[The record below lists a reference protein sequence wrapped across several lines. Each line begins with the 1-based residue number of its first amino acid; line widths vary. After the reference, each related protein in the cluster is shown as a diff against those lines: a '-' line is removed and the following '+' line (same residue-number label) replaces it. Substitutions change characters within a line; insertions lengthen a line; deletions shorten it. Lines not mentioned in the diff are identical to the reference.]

1 MIISPVIPKQTLL
14 SAKFW
19 CHDLRP
25 QTMKF
30 QMQKIN
36 FIRQQSN
43 AHRSKYLYQNPEAQT
58 MKLREIARNSA
69 KEKFTSDY
77 GEKKTKV
84 KVLEAAA
91 VALSWVEQSNGA
103 VCEGRRSLMTMEEG
117 MSPATVEEDVGRWSR
132 SQV

>member
-1 MIISPVIPKQTLL
+1 ISPVIPKQTLL

-19 CHDLRP
+19 CHDFRP

-36 FIRQQSN
+36 FIRQQ
-43 AHRSKYLYQNPEAQT
+43 T
-58 MKLREIARNSA
+58 
-69 KEKFTSDY
+69 KEKLTSDY

-84 KVLEAAA
+84 EVLEAAA
-91 VALSWVEQSNGA
+91 VAISWVEESNGA

-117 MSPATVEEDVGRWSR
+117 TSPATVEEDVGRWSR
-132 SQV
+132 SQVQFSGGCSVCVNSLKSLF